1 MQKQVVLVD
10 IVIAVEVEATA
21 DLLPEGIV
29 EVEVEAEVGI
39 LNNVALAPAPVL
51 CRAPPPPRRIRIH
64 VHVHNPALTLAR
76 VLTRALYLALAH
88 LGQEGDQDT
97 ED

>member
-1 MQKQVVLVD
+1 M
-10 IVIAVEVEATA
+10 
-21 DLLPEGIV
+21 
-29 EVEVEAEVGI
+29 GI

-88 LGQEGDQDT
+88 LGMLTAFIFFFLCGGILLVSRLHDSGCCTGQEGDQDT